1 MYKCEAYI
9 IDFNKDK
16 LKIYIPEFNIEYKI
30 KYYNDSLVN
39 LYTILE
45 ADDYLEI
52 IYENEKKKY
61 KKMEKINIE
70 MYFVK
75 DSDILE
81 DKIKIKFI

>member
-45 ADDYLEI
+45 TDDYLEI
-52 IYENEKKKY
+52 IYEDKKKNM
-61 KKMEKINIE
+61 KKWRK
-70 MYFVK
+70 
-75 DSDILE
+75 
-81 DKIKIKFI
+81 